1 MAIKD
6 DYEQDNNFMIEEDLP
21 LLNDQEEQDL
31 FKDILSDEVHD
42 IYDDQVDTSQ
52 EKSESEL
59 TLLQNIETAPTEL
72 KKFISQRN
80 SHFYQCILASERTP

>member
-21 LLNDQEEQDL
+21 LLKDQEEQDL

-59 TLLQNIETAPTEL
+59 TPLQNIKTAPTEL
-72 KKFISQRN
+72 NKFISQRKN
-80 SHFYQCILASERTP
+80 HVHQCILASERTP

>member
-6 DYEQDNNFMIEEDLP
+6 DYEQDNTFMIEEDLP
-21 LLNDQEEQDL
+21 LLIDQKEYDL

-42 IYDDQVDTSQ
+42 INDNHMDTSQ

-59 TLLQNIETAPTEL
+59 TPL
-72 KKFISQRN
+72 
-80 SHFYQCILASERTP
+80 